1 VTRRP
6 NNMNVK
12 TLPYYRIDR
21 NEFVDLYSSEDTYLF
36 SVLKEKFK
44 RIVAVR
50 NSRSED
56 RNPVED
62 DWGCRAVTRWDL
74 NNMSNGIDQPK

>member
-1 VTRRP
+1 
-6 NNMNVK
+6 
-12 TLPYYRIDR
+12 
-21 NEFVDLYSSEDTYLF
+21 
-36 SVLKEKFK
+36 LKEKFK

-62 DWGCRAVTRWDL
+62 DWRCRAVTRWDL